1 MDQID
6 SQILQLLQKNAR
18 MSFSEI
24 GKTVALSTPAVSS
37 RVQKLQGQGIIKGY
51 TVALDADA
59 LDKQLCC
66 YCMILIQ
73 SKQNSSNQLFAD
85 FVQHEPDIWEA
96 YCISGEYEYLLKIVT
111 ASAKTL
117 EALLARMRRKVPNVK
132 TKSSIVLS
140 PLKEA
145 PFSLKLK

>member
-1 MDQID
+1 MDYID
-6 SQILQLLQKNAR
+6 SQILQLLQNNAR
-18 MSFSEI
+18 MSFSDI

-37 RVQKLQGQGIIKGY
+37 RVQKLQEQGVIKGY
-51 TVALDADA
+51 TVSLDADA

-66 YCMILIQ
+66 YCMIQIQ
-73 SKQNSSNQLFAD
+73 SKQNNGNQLFSD

-96 YCISGEYEYLLKIVT
+96 YCISGEYEYLLKIMT

-117 EALLARMRRKVPNVK
+117 EALLTNMRHKIPNVK

-145 PFSLKLK
+145 PFCIKLK